1 MGQGSAARCGHTQR
15 SLCGSGATG
24 FGWGSALYATGRS
37 AQDVRVKTMEFV
49 QAFSTLT
56 FLLGLDFFE
65 KYQTD
70 KTDECNSLFCCKG
83 LRPPISQR

>member
-1 MGQGSAARCGHTQR
+1 
-15 SLCGSGATG
+15 
-24 FGWGSALYATGRS
+24 
-37 AQDVRVKTMEFV
+37 VRVKTMEFV

-70 KTDECNSLFCCKG
+70 KTDECNSLFCCTG